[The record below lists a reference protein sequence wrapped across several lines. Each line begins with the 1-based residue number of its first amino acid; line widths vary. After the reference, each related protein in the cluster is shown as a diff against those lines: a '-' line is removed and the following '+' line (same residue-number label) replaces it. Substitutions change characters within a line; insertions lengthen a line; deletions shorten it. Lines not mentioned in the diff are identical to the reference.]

1 MERKVIVILDA
12 FRWDYISKNQ
22 TPFLHNFKEQNLYV
36 KKLIP
41 SPGFCER
48 SEIFTGLTPEK
59 SGNFLAYGLK
69 KNSASKNSKIFFKIL
84 FLIESFI
91 KKWFYFNINYIGKI
105 ITTQKVI
112 RFFFNLLFKRYLY
125 GSQLIPYDFL
135 PYFELTEDKFSMES
149 FLEYPFS
156 TFFDS
161 LYDNKIKFSTHA
173 FTNLNLPSSLDD
185 TDRIKKLE
193 NIVNDNTIRYFFLYV
208 SEIDFLGHTLGPK
221 ELLASKKLS
230 IFDKKIKNLYE
241 KIKDIDIN
249 MKFIFIGDHGMQD
262 IDCVFDVES
271 KIISYAEKHNL
282 KRGSDI
288 VWFIDSNYFRIWF
301 FKNKKFHLTC
311 FQNEVYFEKNGSYLN
326 NHKLAKFNSDSIKYG
341 HLLWCAY
348 DGNLIYPN
356 FFNSTK
362 LKGMH
367 GYYSDSVDLFGMAI
381 IENDKKDL
389 IQKLHLNEIK
399 KFF

>member
-22 TPFLHNFKEQNLYV
+22 TPFLHNFKEQNLHV

-48 SEIFTGLTPEK
+48 SEIFTGLKPEK

-69 KNSASKNSKIFFKIL
+69 NYYPENNSKIFFKIL
-84 FLIESFI
+84 FWIESLI
-91 KKWFYFNINYIGKI
+91 KRWFYFNIHYKGKI
-105 ITTQKVI
+105 ISAQKVI
-112 RFFFNLLFKRYLY
+112 RFFFNLLFKRSLN
-125 GSQLIPYDFL
+125 GSQLIPYDFI
-135 PYFELTEDKFSMES
+135 PHFELTEDKYPMES

-161 LYDNKIKFSTHA
+161 LYENEIKFSTHA
-173 FTNLNLPSSLDD
+173 FTNLNLQSNLDD
-185 TDRIKKLE
+185 SDRMKKLE
-193 NIVNDNTIRYFFLYV
+193 DIVGDKTTRYSFLYI

-221 ELLASKKLS
+221 ELLESKKLS

-241 KIKDIDIN
+241 KIKDIDKN
-249 MKFIFIGDHGMQD
+249 LKFIFIGDHGMQD
-262 IDCVFDVES
+262 IDRVFEVES
-271 KIISYAEKHNL
+271 KIISYAEKHDL
-282 KRGSDI
+282 KRGADI

-301 FKNKKFHLTC
+301 FKNKKFHVTC

-326 NHKLAKFNSDSIKYG
+326 TRKLDIFNSKSIKYG
-341 HLLWCAY
+341 HLLWYAY

-367 GYYSDSVDLFGMAI
+367 GYYSDSVDLLGMAI
-381 IENDKKDL
+381 IENGKKDL
-389 IQKLHLNEIK
+389 IQKLYLNEIK
-399 KFF
+399 NYF